1 MQSVVGPFW
10 VYVGLGEVPSH
21 WTFIG
26 GSLLLLTLFS
36 HALFTSNALPLDCTK
51 RDRFQSGTIEL
62 RRVKGGKGAK
72 GGNAPSSSV
81 VQIYSEG
88 QSCSGANAGAGGPI
102 LRSLEGGGEAHPRPT
117 PLLVRAR
124 RRARRRARQ
133 GGGRATKGPPVGR
146 LAGMASP
153 WERWR
158 LPWWE

>member
-72 GGNAPSSSV
+72 GGSAPSSSV

-88 QSCSGANAGAGGPI
+88 QRCSGANAGAGGPI
-102 LRSLEGGGEAHPRPT
+102 LRSLE
-117 PLLVRAR
+117 
-124 RRARRRARQ
+124 